1 LNSSWEQNQRTK
13 VRTRGGKL
21 KNRNSGHAR
30 AGGGNEEGYRKSAD
44 EEVTSPSK
52 YLQQVYPSPLIFL
65 FVVLKSLQSQLSSQ
79 QIATPSHELTHDFP
93 RRHRSSRSHGR
104 HHSGSSNSGSGTSQ
118 LPQINSTG
126 HSGNASN
133 GNNSSSNGK
142 RNLFATQNMNAPPTR
157 HDITLITDEVGVCAV
172 SSIKGLKPGNP
183 NWTNQDN
190 FFLIDNHSSKPPSSS
205 GSSTSLIPST
215 IACVFD
221 GHGEHGHLVS
231 RRCRELL
238 PIILQNTGYDLMKS
252 FMMIQ
257 NDLTSCDIDTRCSGA
272 TCNMVFHL
280 RASAMTTAGPGYGKL
295 IIANCGDSRC
305 VLGKRLSN
313 GNYAPVQLSNDH
325 KPDNPDER
333 KRVIAAGGHLGCRQA
348 LVNQGSRGMVS
359 VPVGPTR
366 VWYQYKGDTLGLAMS
381 RSLGDSVV
389 HRFGVSAEPEIT
401 EYQLTETDEFVILA
415 SDGIWD
421 VVDNNQAIQVIQNFI
436 SRGGSTSS
444 ATSWDQLEAAVWLTK
459 FARARWEKMSAMID
473 DITCVVMKVK
483 GGAGGAGEGGMGMG
497 KHR

>member
-1 LNSSWEQNQRTK
+1 
-13 VRTRGGKL
+13 
-21 KNRNSGHAR
+21 
-30 AGGGNEEGYRKSAD
+30 
-44 EEVTSPSK
+44 
-52 YLQQVYPSPLIFL
+52 
-65 FVVLKSLQSQLSSQ
+65 
-79 QIATPSHELTHDFP
+79 
-93 RRHRSSRSHGR
+93 
-104 HHSGSSNSGSGTSQ
+104 
-118 LPQINSTG
+118 
-126 HSGNASN
+126 
-133 GNNSSSNGK
+133 
-142 RNLFATQNMNAPPTR
+142 MNAPPTR

-183 NWTNQDN
+183 NWINQDN
-190 FFLIDNHSSKPPSSS
+190 FFLIDNHSKPPSSS
-205 GSSTSLIPST
+205 GSTSLIPST

-272 TCNMVFHL
+272 TCNMVFHVHPPL
-280 RASAMTTAGPGYGKL
+280 HASNANYGKL

-305 VLGKRLSN
+305 VLGKKLSN

-401 EYQLTETDEFVILA
+401 EYHLTETDEFVILA

-436 SRGGSTSS
+436 SRGNP
-444 ATSWDQLEAAVWLTK
+444 TSWDQLEAAVWLTK

-483 GGAGGAGEGGMGMG
+483 GGDTGIGMA

>member
-1 LNSSWEQNQRTK
+1 MYHPSPSLNSTQSSSINQSWEQNQRAR
-13 VRTRGGKL
+13 VRTRGKV
-21 KNRNSGHAR
+21 KSRNSAQGR
-30 AGGGNEEGYRKSAD
+30 GDENSRKLSE
-44 EEVTSPSK
+44 EEVNSPGK
-52 YLQQVYPSPLIFL
+52 NLQNN
-65 FVVLKSLQSQLSSQ
+65 SQLNSTIFNEGNQNSD
-79 QIATPSHELTHDFP
+79 LP
-93 RRHRSSRSHGR
+93 RRHRASSRSSNLR
-104 HHSGSSNSGSGTSQ
+104 NQNLSSTLSGQQPQPPPSSSSQ
-118 LPQINSTG
+118 LPQIANSN
-126 HSGNASN
+126 HSN
-133 GNNSSSNGK
+133 NNSNSGK
-142 RNLFATQNMNAPPTR
+142 KNLFATQNAGNPSNR
-157 HDITLITDEVGVCAV
+157 HDITMITDECNHSAV

-183 NWTNQDN
+183 NWINQDN
-190 FFLIDNHSSKPPSSS
+190 YFLMDNTSSSSSSSIPSSIS
-205 GSSTSLIPST
+205 
-215 IACVFD
+215 CVFD

-238 PIILQNTGYDLMKS
+238 PVILQNTNYDLMKS
-252 FMMIQ
+252 FSMIQ
-257 NDLTSCDIDTRCSGA
+257 NDLTSCEIDTRCSGA
-272 TCNMVFHL
+272 TCNMVLQVHSL
-280 RASAMTTAGPGYGKL
+280 NGNGYGKL

-305 VLGKRLSN
+305 VLGKKLSN

-389 HRFGVSAEPEIT
+389 HRFGVTAEPEIT
-401 EYQLTETDEFVILA
+401 EYQLNECDEFVILA

-421 VVDNNQAIQVIQNFI
+421 VVDNNQAVQVIQNFI
-436 SRGGSTSS
+436 SKGSQ
-444 ATSWDQLEAAVWLTK
+444 WDPHEAAVWLSK

-473 DITCVVMKVK
+473 DITCIVVKLKTSERDRIERGIVGV
-483 GGAGGAGEGGMGMG
+483 GGGGGDREMT

>member
-1 LNSSWEQNQRTK
+1 M
-13 VRTRGGKL
+13 G
-21 KNRNSGHAR
+21 
-30 AGGGNEEGYRKSAD
+30 
-44 EEVTSPSK
+44 
-52 YLQQVYPSPLIFL
+52 
-65 FVVLKSLQSQLSSQ
+65 
-79 QIATPSHELTHDFP
+79 
-93 RRHRSSRSHGR
+93 
-104 HHSGSSNSGSGTSQ
+104 
-118 LPQINSTG
+118 
-126 HSGNASN
+126 
-133 GNNSSSNGK
+133 
-142 RNLFATQNMNAPPTR
+142 APPTR
-157 HDITLITDEVGVCAV
+157 HDITLITDELGVCAV

-183 NWTNQDN
+183 NWINQDN
-190 FFLIDNHSSKPPSSS
+190 FFLIDNTHSSSSASSSSKGSSSVAAAASGS
-205 GSSTSLIPST
+205 GSSSSIPST

-238 PIILQNTGYDLMKS
+238 PIILQNTGYDLFKS
-252 FMMIQ
+252 FLMIQ

-272 TCNMVFHL
+272 TCNMVFHIQPPPPGGGGG
-280 RASAMTTAGPGYGKL
+280 ATSATHHHGYGKL

-305 VLGKRLSN
+305 VLGRRVSPT
-313 GNYAPVQLSNDH
+313 GGGGGGGITFCPIQLSNDH

-401 EYQLTETDEFVILA
+401 EYHLTEMDEFVILA

-436 SRGGSTSS
+436 TKGSAGGGGSGDRGGGGGGGGGG
-444 ATSWDQLEAAVWLTK
+444 WDQLEAAVWLTK

-473 DITCVVMKVK
+473 DITCVVMKIK
-483 GGAGGAGEGGMGMG
+483 PPHTHPSSHHTHNGRG
-497 KHR
+497 